1 MSGVFARCALAT
13 VIAWSG
19 AWAKDVSSL
28 YDTAT
33 LEYWKAR
40 YEKSTQKILDTVIV
54 PALTA
59 EERQKLR
66 DARLDFPLYSELD
79 KGNPLSFY
87 APGDGRVVMP
97 VLSLKFLDDLC
108 TAYAWLQI
116 NGYGLETISEYT
128 AMLAYRDFPSGR
140 YPPPL
145 TALQIPANALN
156 DRQVDELAL
165 GHFVTARTFL
175 LLHELGHIY
184 YGHHWVTTAQSRA
197 NEAQADAFAAK
208 VMRRT
213 PLPPLGML
221 VFFMADAHW
230 SAFPVGDT
238 EQQWQEH
245 LRQTGTHPLTG
256 ERLHILA
263 REIGDRE
270 LAGLLDQLA
279 TLLEDAD
286 AQASI
291 IATARASDESILAP
305 RRPGELPRLASNATP
320 RDRTARLAFDGNYI
334 GRFVQNSDPRPFS
347 VEATFERHGGSVK
360 GRYSFGLG
368 VGQIE
373 GTVDGDT
380 LNGRW
385 IWSGNDGR
393 FTLRAS
399 RDGASFSGTWG
410 YRESPTNAGTWTGD
424 RAK

>member
-1 MSGVFARCALAT
+1 MLSRCALAM

-28 YDTAT
+28 YDAAT
-33 LEYWKAR
+33 LEYWKTR
-40 YEKSTQKILDTVIV
+40 YEKSTQKILDTVILPV
-54 PALTA
+54 LTA

-66 DARLDFPLYSELD
+66 NARLDFPLYSEFD
-79 KGNPLSFY
+79 KANPLSFY

-108 TAYAWLQI
+108 TAYAWLQV

-128 AMLAYRDFPSGR
+128 AMLAYKDFPSGR

-145 TALQIPANALN
+145 PALHIPATALN
-156 DRQVDELAL
+156 DRRVDELAL

-184 YGHHWVTTAQSRA
+184 YDHRWVTTKQSRA
-197 NEAQADAFAAK
+197 NEAQADEFAAK

-230 SAFPVGDT
+230 SAFPVGYT
-238 EQQWQEH
+238 EQQWQEY
-245 LRQTGTHPLTG
+245 LRQTRTHPLTG
-256 ERLHILA
+256 ERLHTLA
-263 REIGDRE
+263 RALADPE
-270 LAGLLDQLA
+270 LAALLDQLA
-279 TLLEDAD
+279 TLLDDRD

-291 IATARASDESILAP
+291 IATAKASDESMLSP
-305 RRPGELPRLASNATP
+305 RRPGELPRLASSATP
-320 RDRTARLAFDGNYI
+320 RDRGARAAFDGKYV
-334 GRFVQNSDPRPFS
+334 GHYVQNSDPRPFP
-347 VEATFERHGGSVK
+347 VETALERQGSNVK
-360 GRYSFGLG
+360 GRYTFGLG

-373 GTVDGDT
+373 GSVDGDT

-385 IWSGNDGR
+385 EWSGNYGR
-393 FTLRAS
+393 ATLRAS
-399 RDGASFSGTWG
+399 HDGASFSGTWG
-410 YRESPTNAGTWTGD
+410 YRESATNAGTWTGD
-424 RAK
+424 RAR

>member
-1 MSGVFARCALAT
+1 MSGVLARCAVAL
-13 VIAWSG
+13 VLAWSG
-19 AWAKDVSSL
+19 ARASDVSGL
-28 YDTAT
+28 YDRAT

-40 YEKSTQKILDTVIV
+40 YEKSTQKILDTVIL
-54 PALTA
+54 PALTV
-59 EERQKLR
+59 EERQKLGN
-66 DARLDFPLYSELD
+66 ARLDFPLYSELD

-108 TAYAWLQI
+108 TAYAWLQV

-128 AMLAYRDFPSGR
+128 AMLAYKDFPLGR

-156 DRQVDELAL
+156 DPRVDEPAL

-230 SAFPVGDT
+230 SAFPVGYT

-263 REIGDRE
+263 REIGDPD
-270 LAGLLDQLA
+270 LARRLDQMAAVLD
-279 TLLEDAD
+279 DAD
-286 AQASI
+286 VQAGI
-291 IATARASDESILAP
+291 IATARASDESMLAP
-305 RRPGELPRLASNATP
+305 RRPGELPRLASSATP
-320 RDRTARLAFDGNYI
+320 RDRAARPAFDGLYV
-334 GRFVQNSDPRPFS
+334 GRYVQNSDPQPIP
-347 VEATFERHGGSVK
+347 VETTFERHGASVN
-360 GRYSFGLG
+360 GRYAFGLG
-368 VGQIE
+368 LGQIE
-373 GTVDGDT
+373 GTIDGET

-385 IWSGNDGR
+385 VWSGNYGR

-410 YRESPTNAGTWTGD
+410 YRESATNAGTWTGD